1 MQTLTNTPS
10 LGGGFTE
17 APQQSARAFRAV
29 MNVMARPGV
38 IETLDIAAPPAPLS
52 VAAGTLA
59 LTLLDH
65 NTPVY
70 LAGKWDCA
78 AVRDWLTFH
87 TSAPFSSA
95 EEADFAFGDWDAL
108 HPVSA
113 YRIGT
118 SEYPDRS
125 ATLVVEMPALSN
137 TGATLTGPGIKDS
150 AQLSLPDVAAARAN
164 AALFPLGY
172 DLFLCAGDQLA
183 ALPRSTKV
191 RTA

>member
-29 MNVMARPGV
+29 MNAMARPGV

-108 HPVSA
+108 HLSA
-113 YRIGT
+113 PT
-118 SEYPDRS
+118 
-125 ATLVVEMPALSN
+125 ALASN
-137 TGATLTGPGIKDS
+137 TPT
-150 AQLSLPDVAAARAN
+150 AA
-164 AALFPLGY
+164 
-172 DLFLCAGDQLA
+172 
-183 ALPRSTKV
+183 PRWWWKCPHCPTPAP
-191 RTA
+191 R